1 MERFF
6 QLSDIQFLFDAFR
19 TAIGGVGWF
28 VLAYMACILFFFI
41 IGRKFLNVAFVY
53 PLAFMAVTIFNPF
66 LIVPI
71 GELIGLTSRIRRIFW
86 LLPVNLVLAFAFTS
100 VCMIEPRKSYLSDPP
115 APTTHQR
122 RLNRFR
128 RCGAAALIVVFI
140 AAAGTPV
147 ISNMHL
153 LQNIYK
159 VDNTLIA
166 ISSFLEED
174 SDETGLAKVVLY
186 SDTALLELREYDPS
200 IESALRRSDLLTYS
214 PDITDETVIQET
226 ITSKQWLHVLALV
239 SRFEVEVDTSAF
251 RKAMKKR
258 GANYIIMQCDAGMGD
273 YYESA
278 GYSLAAEIGVFNIY
292 RKNVA

>member
-6 QLSDIQFLFDAFR
+6 QLSNIQFLFDSFR
-19 TAIGGVGWF
+19 TAIGGIEWF
-28 VLAYMACILFFFI
+28 VLAYVACILFFFV
-41 IGRKFLNVAFVY
+41 IGRKFLNAAFVY

-71 GELIGLTSRIRRIFW
+71 GEMIGLTSRIRRIFW

-100 VCMIEPRKSYLSDPP
+100 ICTIAPRKSYLSDPP

-128 RCGAAALIVVFI
+128 RCGAAVLIVVFV

-147 ISNMHL
+147 LSNMHL

-174 SDETGLAKVVLY
+174 SEETGLAKVVLY

-200 IESALRRSDLLTYS
+200 IESVLRRSDLLTYS
-214 PDITDETVIQET
+214 PDISDETVISQTVE
-226 ITSKQWLHVLALV
+226 SREWLHVLALV
-239 SRFEVEVDTSAF
+239 SRYEVEVDSSAF
-251 RKAMKKR
+251 QKAMNKR

-273 YYESA
+273 YYEAA
-278 GYSLAAEIGVFNIY
+278 GYSLAAEIGVFDIY
-292 RKNVA
+292 RRDET